1 MFLSLRQRFA
11 LTPQLR
17 FAAQPSV
24 STGPPHRG
32 RRGVSAPAGAAGR
45 CGHRPLRTDARGA
58 FVKRREGQSPSPVFF
73 YLFYLVRVATQAE
86 YLARFASRRAAVSKK
101 TGHPSGWSVWQ
112 GQKGSN
118 SRHAVLETAALPTE
132 LYPYVV
138 GLRGLEP
145 GTGRL

>member
-1 MFLSLRQRFA
+1 MILARKA
-11 LTPQLR
+11 E
-17 FAAQPSV
+17 
-24 STGPPHRG
+24 TGGIEPRPYG
-32 RRGVSAPAGAAGR
+32 RSIQACVYPLLGGQSRP
-45 CGHRPLRTDARGA
+45 PLRTAYRKP
-58 FVKRREGQSPSPVFF
+58 VRR
-73 YLFYLVRVATQAE
+73 T
-86 YLARFASRRAAVSKK
+86 RRAAVSKK